1 MKHKA
6 WIRELQKRRI
16 AIGKER
22 DKLRS
27 LIEECEGLEDCSVR
41 AYEAIDE
48 AIQALSEL
56 A

>member
-1 MKHKA
+1 MKHKT
-6 WIRELQKRRI
+6 WIKELEKRRK
-16 AIGKER
+16 AVGVER

-27 LIEECEGLEDCSVR
+27 LVEEYEGLEDCSVR